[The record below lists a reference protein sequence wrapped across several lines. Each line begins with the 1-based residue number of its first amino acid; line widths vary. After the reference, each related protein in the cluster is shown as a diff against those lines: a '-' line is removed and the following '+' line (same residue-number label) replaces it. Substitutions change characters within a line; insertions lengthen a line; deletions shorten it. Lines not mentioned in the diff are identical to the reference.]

1 MHQAAG
7 NLWESGLFGAD
18 VTLFQEVEPISLGS
32 ALLQQCLHD
41 FQSSGGTSR
50 DVLCLFAIEVNVLS
64 VYAHPLDL
72 IWDGIRISV

>member
-1 MHQAAG
+1 MDQAAA
-7 NLWESGLFGAD
+7 NLLESGLFGAD

-32 ALLQQCLHD
+32 AVHQPFLQD

-50 DVLCLFAIEVNVLS
+50 DVLCLSAIEVNGLS

-72 IWDGIRISV
+72 IRDDI